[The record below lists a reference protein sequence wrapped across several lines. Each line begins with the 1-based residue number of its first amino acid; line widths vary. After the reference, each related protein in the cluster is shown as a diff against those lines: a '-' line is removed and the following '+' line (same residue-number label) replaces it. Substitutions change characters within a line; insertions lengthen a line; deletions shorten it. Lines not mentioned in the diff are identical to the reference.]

1 MPDAEGIKAN
11 SPGFQSWVQI
21 TIENGVLKGRRK
33 HGDNMPQSLHSNFVH
48 IVFSTKSREPMIG
61 DDVAGRIHS
70 YLAGIA
76 QDQSAVSISINGMP
90 DHVHLLI
97 KSSKTVADANFMK
110 ELKGGSSSWINKNK
124 IIPGHFKWQAGYG
137 WFSVSPKDTD
147 QVVSYIQNQ
156 AEHHK
161 KVTFQEEYRKFL
173 KSYNIEYDERYVW
186 D

>member
-1 MPDAEGIKAN
+1 
-11 SPGFQSWVQI
+11 
-21 TIENGVLKGRRK
+21 
-33 HGDNMPQSLHSNFVH
+33 MPQSLHSNFAH
-48 IVFSTKSREPMIG
+48 IVFSTKNREPMIAG
-61 DDVAGRIHS
+61 DVAGRS
-70 YLAGIA
+70 RRDTSGFVR
-76 QDQSAVSISINGMP
+76 DQGAVSISINGMP

-97 KSSKTVADANFMK
+97 KSSKTVTDVNFMK
-110 ELKGGSSSWINKNK
+110 ELKGGSSSWINSNS
-124 IIPGHFKWQAGYG
+124 IIPEHFKWQAGYG

-173 KSYNIEYDERYVW
+173 ESYKINYDEQYVW

>member
-1 MPDAEGIKAN
+1 
-11 SPGFQSWVQI
+11 
-21 TIENGVLKGRRK
+21 
-33 HGDNMPQSLHSNFVH
+33 MPQSLHSNFAH
-48 IVFSTKSREPMIG
+48 IVFSTKNREPMIAG
-61 DDVAGRIHS
+61 DVAGRIHS
-70 YLAGIA
+70 YLAGIV
-76 QDQSAVSISINGMP
+76 QDQGAVSISINGMP

-97 KSSKTVADANFMK
+97 KSSKTVTDVNFMK
-110 ELKGGSSSWINKNK
+110 ELKGGSSSWINSNS
-124 IIPGHFKWQAGYG
+124 IIPEHFKWQAGYG

-173 KSYNIEYDERYVW
+173 ESYKINYDEQYVW